1 MFNGINLLDLYHQN
15 VLAHSQQFD
24 PLLAQLRQ
32 EVEERLVQLQQ
43 QETSLIESQTQILQD
58 LKSILATDARF
69 VLETSGFQEFA
80 EELAPDILERVRV
93 SGWLLNR
100 SDLALQV
107 MDYKP
112 YVDPDDYDDERD
124 HTSFYYNIKIQ
135 FGNLFA
141 EIDRVCE
148 RKIYGINDERIYT
161 QSQQIQDISG
171 QVEYDLLDLR
181 ENPQDRDL
189 AAEISMAIGYARNL
203 LALEPKTVEFGY
215 SLARHNWGRS

>member
-1 MFNGINLLDLYHQN
+1 MSNGINLLDLYHQN

-43 QETSLIESQTQILQD
+43 QETSLIESQTQILKD
-58 LKSILATDARF
+58 LKSTLATDARF
-69 VLETSGFQEFA
+69 VLETPEFQEFV

-100 SDLALQV
+100 SDVALRV

-124 HTSFYYNIKIQ
+124 RTSFYYNIKMSVWQ
-135 FGNLFA
+135 F
-141 EIDRVCE
+141 IC
-148 RKIYGINDERIYT
+148 
-161 QSQQIQDISG
+161 
-171 QVEYDLLDLR
+171 
-181 ENPQDRDL
+181 
-189 AAEISMAIGYARNL
+189 
-203 LALEPKTVEFGY
+203 
-215 SLARHNWGRS
+215 

>member
-1 MFNGINLLDLYHQN
+1 MSNGINLLDLYHQN
-15 VLAHSQQFD
+15 VLMHSQQFD

-43 QETSLIESQTQILQD
+43 QETSLIESQTQILKD

-69 VLETSGFQEFA
+69 VLETPEFQEFV
-80 EELAPDILERVRV
+80 EELAPDILERARV

-100 SDLALQV
+100 SDVALRV
-107 MDYKP
+107 MDYNP

-124 HTSFYYNIKIQ
+124 HTSFYYNIKVK
-135 FGNLFA
+135 FGDLFA

-148 RKIYGINDERIYT
+148 RKIYGINDEQIYN

-181 ENPQDRDL
+181 KNPQDRDL

-215 SLARHNWGRS
+215 NLARQNRERS